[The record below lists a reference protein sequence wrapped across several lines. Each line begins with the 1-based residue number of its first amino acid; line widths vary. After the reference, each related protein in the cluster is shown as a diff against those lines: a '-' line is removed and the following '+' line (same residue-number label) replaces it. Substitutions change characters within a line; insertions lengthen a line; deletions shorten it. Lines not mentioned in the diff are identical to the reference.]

1 MVCFRWDYYEVLKA
15 KRVQLKQREDN
26 RFTGYQDSAFVSLHT
41 VFTNDDQVSRYE
53 LQETHTCTVLVY
65 VTTCSP

>member
-41 VFTNDDQVSRYE
+41 VLTNDD
-53 LQETHTCTVLVY
+53 HGFKI
-65 VTTCSP
+65 

>member
-1 MVCFRWDYYEVLKA
+1 MKFLRLKEFSLNREKITVLQVNK
-15 KRVQLKQREDN
+15 
-26 RFTGYQDSAFVSLHT
+26 T
-41 VFTNDDQVSRYE
+41 VHLFLSTQCSQMTIMVSRYE